1 MDYKEIAYSLI
12 PSWNFPLNNQTTSNK
27 IYINKKVINYK
38 EYISNSYN
46 ANNIL
51 NDIHEDELTNEQLNQ
66 IVNLHSS
73 GIQFHFKT
81 SNSEIIPIRLND
93 LLFPI
98 CCIGKNRSQHLF
110 YYLKKLQSEC
120 NNRFDVG
127 YPSSGDEL
135 SSLSNSP
142 NSNTTNLSTFAV
154 SYRSDKFTK
163 ALSKLYGHE
172 FSRSIHIFDKI
183 LKESNEYE
191 PKDLKNFES
200 TKYANNKSTKYDD
213 IVELY
218 IKYFFT
224 PTNIRK
230 IINNIDRI
238 TYICASANSFIN
250 ICNIFYS
257 LKQKDN
263 TLDLTN
269 VRIVYFGA
277 RDIFQRSIIS
287 DNILTDYTLKV
298 STAFQ
303 YVDQEID
310 E

>member
-1 MDYKEIAYSLI
+1 MDYKQIAYSLI
-12 PSWNFPLNNQTTSNK
+12 PSWNFPVNNMITTNK
-27 IYINKKVINYK
+27 IYINKKITNYK
-38 EYISNSYN
+38 EYIFDSYN

-51 NDIHEDELTNEQLNQ
+51 NNIHEDDLTIEQLNK
-66 IVNLHSS
+66 ISYLHDA

-98 CCIGKNRSQHLF
+98 CCVGKNRSQYLF

-135 SSLSNSP
+135 SSLSNLS
-142 NSNTTNLSTFAV
+142 NSNTTNLSSFEV
-154 SYRSDKFTK
+154 SYRSDKFSK
-163 ALSKLYGHE
+163 ALNSIYGHE
-172 FSRSIHIFDKI
+172 FSRSIHMFDKI
-183 LKESNEYE
+183 IKESHEYE
-191 PKDLKNFES
+191 LQDLKNFES
-200 TKYANNKSTKYDD
+200 TKYANNKSANHDD
-213 IVELY
+213 IAELF
-218 IKYFFT
+218 IKYFFI

-238 TYICASANSFIN
+238 TYICASPNSFIN
-250 ICNIFYS
+250 ICNIFNF
-257 LKQKDN
+257 LKQQDN
-263 TLDLTN
+263 TLDLRN
-269 VRIVYFGA
+269 VRIVYFGIK
-277 RDIFQRSIIS
+277 DIFQRSIIS
-287 DNILTDYTLKV
+287 DDILNDFALKV
-298 STAFQ
+298 SSAFQ